1 MIEAVPNISE
11 GRNRETIDAVAAA
24 IRATPSVHLLH
35 VTSDGDHH
43 RSVLTYVSKS
53 AEAIV
58 EATLRMYEEAF
69 QRIDLRNHQGE
80 HPRVGA
86 VDVIPFV
93 PLRQTSMA
101 DCVAIAEKTGATIAE
116 RFGVPIYLYEEAARE
131 ESRRELPRIRSGG
144 FEKFGKKIED
154 PRWAPDFG
162 PSVVHP
168 TAGVTI
174 VGARV
179 PLIAFNVQLGT
190 DRLEVADKIARKV
203 RASSGG
209 LPFVRA
215 LPINLAR
222 RGLVQVSMNLL
233 NYRATPIRQAF
244 TAVAEEAERQG
255 VEVISSE
262 IVGLVPAEALDAESA
277 ARFKIENYSPEIV
290 LERRIAAAEAR
301 PGGM

>member
-1 MIEAVPNISE
+1 MIEAIPNISE

-35 VTSDGDHH
+35 VTSDADHH

-53 AEAIV
+53 ADAIV
-58 EATLRMYEEAF
+58 DATLRMYEVAF
-69 QRIDLRNHQGE
+69 QRIDLRNHKGE

-93 PLRQTSMA
+93 PLRQRTMA
-101 DCVAIAEKTGATIAE
+101 DCVSIAEKTGATIAE

-131 ESRRELPRIRSGG
+131 EYRRELPKIRSGG
-144 FEKFGKKIED
+144 FEKFAKKIED
-154 PRWAPDFG
+154 PRWTPDFG
-162 PSVVHP
+162 PAVVHP

-190 DRLEVADKIARKV
+190 DKLDVADRIARKV

-222 RGLVQVSMNLL
+222 RGVVQVSMNLL

-244 TAVAEEAERQG
+244 TAVREEAERHG

-301 PGGM
+301 PGGA